1 MFQLRH
7 LQEPAGARRPLPL
20 RQRDDLLRTGPARR
34 RPGGAAGRQHH
45 GRSEGQSKSSWR
57 PEQVTC
63 YQAADVFLL
72 MLKTFSQKLNFVFD
86 LKH

>member
-45 GRSEGQSKSSWR
+45 GRSKGQS
-57 PEQVTC
+57 
-63 YQAADVFLL
+63 ADVFLL
-72 MLKTFSQKLNFVFD
+72 LIKTFSQKLNFVFD